1 MQVSLKK
8 MFPRNVNCTLRHDII
23 FLRFDGKEMYV
34 EYCEESQ
41 SSSTSKHMGG
51 YIDILV
57 KSTKSV
63 AETSAFTNEQVLK
76 LIREVCY
83 SPAFGCPGVDLVESI
98 MNPKCVEG
106 LWSTERRKDQVVRV
120 ERLRQDVMSLRY
132 STLIP
137 NSGYVHEW
145 PTPGGNDRAQELLGS
160 IIWQELLNQ
169 RLMELKEYEVEF
181 VDAKE
186 SHGTE
191 AESPSRFDAD
201 ICDHARATLDLQQI
215 VIYDAVK
222 GAERRVIGHV
232 DKRMDELERNMAAKL
247 EDIVAIQRSLLCGF
261 SRKVTR
267 YLVQLQQR
275 QVPRLMY
282 VTIEDVGIL
291 DWLKTR
297 LLPQVIT
304 VKLHFLCEDR
314 SEVHVVDGQPGDVL
328 KLAGEAA
335 LRARP
340 YVIYGLR
347 VVCTLAKLGGL
358 AFSSIGPMV
367 GDLERALV
375 EGIGDAL
382 PIAAVGSNFGE
393 GCVERKWLQDDLSI
407 SMSTEEEKIG
417 EQWLVGFL
425 EGKSIERLFGLHR
438 VQYTDG
444 SDEVA
449 WVCSRHKD
457 EGCGSRSMEL
467 LPV

>member
-8 MFPRNVNCTLRHDII
+8 RFPWNGNCTLRHDII
-23 FLRFDGKEMYV
+23 FLRFDGKEVYV
-34 EYCEESQ
+34 EYCEEFQ
-41 SSSTSKHMGG
+41 SSSTSMHMGG
-51 YIDILV
+51 YIDVLV

-63 AETSAFTNEQVLK
+63 AETLAFTNEQVLK

-145 PTPGGNDRAQELLGS
+145 PSTGGNNRAQELLGS
-160 IIWQELLNQ
+160 TIWEQLLDQ
-169 RLMELKEYEVEF
+169 RLMELREYEVEF
-181 VDAKE
+181 VDAEE
-186 SHGTE
+186 SFGNE
-191 AESPSRFDAD
+191 AESPTGIDAD
-201 ICDHARATLDLQQI
+201 WSDARATLDPQLT
-215 VIYDAVK
+215 VIYDAVN
-222 GAERRVIGHV
+222 GGVRRVIGHM

-261 SRKVTR
+261 SRKVMR

-275 QVPRLMY
+275 QIPRLMY
-282 VTIEDVGIL
+282 VTTEDVGIL
-291 DWLKTR
+291 DWLKTS

-304 VKLHFLCEDR
+304 VQLHFLCEHR

-335 LRARP
+335 LGARP
-340 YVIYGLR
+340 YVIYRLR
-347 VVCTLAKLGGL
+347 VICTLAKLGGL

-367 GDLERALV
+367 GDLERTLI
-375 EGIGDAL
+375 EGIASAL
-382 PIAAVGSNFGE
+382 PLAPVRSNFGE
-393 GCVERKWLQDDLSI
+393 GWVERKQLQDDLSI
-407 SMSTEEEKIG
+407 SMSTKEQKIG
-417 EQWLVGFL
+417 EQWLVDFL
-425 EGKSIERLFGLHR
+425 EGKSIEGLFGLHR